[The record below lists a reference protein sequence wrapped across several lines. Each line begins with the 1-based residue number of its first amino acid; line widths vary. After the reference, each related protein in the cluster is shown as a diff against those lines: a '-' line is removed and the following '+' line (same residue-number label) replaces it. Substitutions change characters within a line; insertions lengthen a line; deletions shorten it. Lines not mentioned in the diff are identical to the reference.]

1 MYRHATIIFE
11 YLFNE
16 CILSPIN
23 KFIKLVMFRIRVSL
37 GGVFVIHGAEK
48 MIVWCFPLWERQES
62 LASNI
67 CVIYPH
73 VTSNKRDAP
82 LM

>member
-23 KFIKLVMFRIRVSL
+23 KFTMLVMFRIRVSL
-37 GGVFVIHGAEK
+37 GGVFVIQAEK
-48 MIVWCFPLWERQES
+48 MIV
-62 LASNI
+62 
-67 CVIYPH
+67 
-73 VTSNKRDAP
+73 
-82 LM
+82 

>member
-48 MIVWCFPLWERQES
+48 MIV
-62 LASNI
+62 
-67 CVIYPH
+67 
-73 VTSNKRDAP
+73 
-82 LM
+82 